1 MYAMPNDSLV
11 GAATEWDRRRA
22 RSNGWLR
29 RAVYSS
35 ARDLDDAWPR
45 ERRSASLLRR
55 RQPPSPS
62 LKFGLADAM
71 GAICW
76 AERTSGWRPKREER
90 MRAGLGE
97 EEGRMGQ
104 IWPRLKRKSLCTP
117 SVFFA
122 TSFTNGE
129 AEAAGFGDP
138 GLSVDGYDG

>member
-55 RQPPSPS
+55 RQPPSPRSSVHFSNVEVSMFHRSRTTTFPFVKEFFRDFSSDGPHWRLRFSHRIVVLHWILPPVDSRGRGKPRAS
-62 LKFGLADAM
+62 LRL
-71 GAICW
+71 
-76 AERTSGWRPKREER
+76 E
-90 MRAGLGE
+90 
-97 EEGRMGQ
+97 
-104 IWPRLKRKSLCTP
+104 PRLASIIMLEY
-117 SVFFA
+117 S
-122 TSFTNGE
+122 
-129 AEAAGFGDP
+129 
-138 GLSVDGYDG
+138 